1 MASCRRRFP
10 LESSNGE
17 LGRPAT
23 EANVEVSVREARVR
37 GHSIRYEVTGEGEPV
52 VLVHG
57 LSGSTRW
64 WVRNVPALAEHHRLY
79 LVDLP
84 GFGAMRHLRRQF
96 TLVESASW
104 LSAWMEAVGLG
115 PAHLVGYSMGGYI
128 CLRFAA
134 SGPEAVCRLV
144 LIASAGV
151 PNGRSMLGHLFPLL
165 GAGFFRLALL
175 LDLIHERPRR

>member
-10 LESSNGE
+10 LESSNGK

-23 EANVEVSVREARVR
+23 EAKVEVSVREARVR
-37 GHSIRYEVTGEGEPV
+37 GHSIRYEVTGEGEPM

-64 WVRNVPALAEHHRLY
+64 WVRNIPALAEHHRLY

-115 PAHLVGYSMGGYI
+115 PAHLVGHSMGRLHLPTIRRERARGSMSPRPDSPRKGTERTVYA
-128 CLRFAA
+128 RAPVPAA
-134 SGPEAVCRLV
+134 RGGLLSPGP
-144 LIASAGV
+144 SY
-151 PNGRSMLGHLFPLL
+151 
-165 GAGFFRLALL
+165 
-175 LDLIHERPRR
+175 